1 MKNFVF
7 EMYLFIYLMKHWTAE
22 DEVRGRIF
30 NVRLNIRFCF
40 CLFVFLRPAA
50 FNCCPFLLFFF
61 SFFFPGPYGRKLSI
75 KIYFDGES
83 LDSRFLKQTMKKKTI
98 YYIETIFM
106 AFSRLRMTYFRN
118 LIKKNV

>member
-40 CLFVFLRPAA
+40 CLFSCV
-50 FNCCPFLLFFF
+50 LLPLTAVRFYFFF

-83 LDSRFLKQTMKKKTI
+83 LDSRFLKQTMKKKNDLL
-98 YYIETIFM
+98 Y
-106 AFSRLRMTYFRN
+106 RNYFHGVFTVEDDV
-118 LIKKNV
+118 LS